1 MDLEL
6 KDKTAFI
13 TGAGQGVGK
22 EIAQLL
28 ASEGAN
34 VAVNDLFEERAGA
47 VVKEITDS
55 GGKAMSA
62 VADITDL
69 EQVKKVISR
78 VVESFGPV
86 DILVNNAGVP
96 HEVRSGQVSRTVFAG
111 SDPDNWKKQIDLNL
125 YGCLNCVHSVL
136 GSMIERQFGKIVSV
150 ISEAGRTGEANLA
163 VYSGAKAGI
172 LGFTKA
178 IAKENGRY
186 AINANCI
193 AIGATAH
200 EGTKPTLDP
209 DATPETDEIL
219 KKILKVYPVGKGLK
233 RIGRPSDA
241 ANAVAFLA
249 SPKSEFITGQCL
261 SVSGGFTMVS

>member
-6 KDKTAFI
+6 AGKVAFI

-22 EIAQLL
+22 GIAQVF
-28 ASEGAN
+28 AAEGAL
-34 VAVNDLFEERAGA
+34 VAVNDLFAERADS
-47 VVKEITDS
+47 VVRAITEA
-55 GGKAMSA
+55 GGKAMNA
-62 VADITDL
+62 AADITDL
-69 EQVKKVISR
+69 DQVKSAVAR
-78 VVESFGPV
+78 VVDNFGPV

-96 HEVRSGQVSRTVFAG
+96 HEVRSGAVKRTVFSG
-111 SDPDNWKKQIDLNL
+111 SDPMVWKKQIDLNL

-136 GSMIERQFGKIVSV
+136 DSMIQRNNGKIISI

-178 IAKENGRY
+178 IARENGRY

-200 EGTKPTLDP
+200 EGTKPILDP
-209 DATPETDEIL
+209 DATPETNEIL
-219 KKILKVYPVGKGLK
+219 NKMLKVYPIGKGLK
-233 RIGRPSDA
+233 RIGRPYDA
-241 ANAVAFLA
+241 AYAVAFLA
-249 SPKSEFITGQCL
+249 SPKSQFITGQCL
-261 SVSGGFTMVS
+261 SVSGGFSMVG